1 MNTYVNLRMQALFI
15 YLIGATVLIN
25 ALFIILFDIL
35 IKFLLTKSMPHSRW
49 KMTNKSV
56 EYAGIGRQEDIMG
69 RFPAM
74 VAKVASWFLIPS
86 FLVLPRIRIKK
97 KRAIKFLFSRN
108 NRKIISW
115 KNLPRNQVLFS
126 CDCNNKVL
134 KVVPNVKVVT
144 QSCFKCW
151 QYLPRML
158 TQINI

>member
-74 VAKVASWFLIPS
+74 VAKVAS
-86 FLVLPRIRIKK
+86 
-97 KRAIKFLFSRN
+97 
-108 NRKIISW
+108 
-115 KNLPRNQVLFS
+115 
-126 CDCNNKVL
+126 
-134 KVVPNVKVVT
+134 
-144 QSCFKCW
+144 
-151 QYLPRML
+151 
-158 TQINI
+158 